1 MTKIG
6 LYLMGYKG
14 LGCLK
19 VISNKKQRLL
29 SKIVFVVSAKDKSVL
44 NDYFLDISKLAAEH
58 QIPFYESSNEL
69 KNLNADLSIAIGW
82 RWLIKNDDDSLVV
95 FHDSLLPKYRGFNPL
110 VTALIEG
117 DDEIGVTAIKANRE
131 FDKGNI
137 IGYKKTSIKY
147 PIKIETAIQLISPLY
162 ENLLEEIVEKA
173 SKGILRERPQN
184 ADKATYSLWRNEDDY
199 RIDWNDSAEKIKR
212 MIDAVGFPY
221 KGATT
226 LYDGKAISINDVT
239 PLDDIKIIN
248 RSSGKILSINDNR
261 PTVVCGV
268 GLLRIDL
275 ATAKD
280 GTEKIYFNKLRIRLC

>member
-1 MTKIG
+1 
-6 LYLMGYKG
+6 MGYKG
-14 LGCLK
+14 LSCLK
-19 VISNKKQRLL
+19 VLSYKKNQLL
-29 SKIVFVVSAKDKSVL
+29 SKIVFVVSSKDKSVL
-44 NDYFLDISKLAAEH
+44 NDYFLEINKLASEH
-58 QIPFYESSNEL
+58 QIPFYESSKYIND
-69 KNLNADLSIAIGW
+69 LNADLSIAIGW
-82 RWLIKNDDDSLVV
+82 RWLIKNDVDRLVV

-137 IGYKKTSIKY
+137 LGHKKTSITY

-162 ENLLEEIVEKA
+162 ENLVEEIVEKA
-173 SKGILRERPQN
+173 SKGILRETPQN
-184 ADKATYSLWRNEDDY
+184 EDTATYSLWRNEDDY
-199 RIDWNDSAEKIKR
+199 RIDWNDSAERIKR
-212 MIDAVGFPY
+212 IIDAVGFPY

-226 LYDGKAISINDVT
+226 LYDGKAIRINEVT
-239 PLDDIKIIN
+239 ALGDIKIIN

-261 PTVVCGV
+261 PTVVCGI

-280 GTEKIYFNKLRIRLC
+280 SGGNVYFNKLRIRLC